1 MEWGR
6 LLRLQ
11 RQHTRIVPV
20 TVHSSLNQKGTKSH
34 FITERTTV
42 NTTPGI
48 SLQVPHLT
56 EGTKIQMP
64 PLRSLADARDL
75 SDLNINLNP
84 SVCPAAETS
93 GPRTHKGLST
103 QSTSRTRI
111 RHHSEKNKILS
122 MLSDRAFPPP
132 VCLPLP
138 RYPLPTLSSE
148 PTQSVPRCFYPSG

>member
-56 EGTKIQMP
+56 PKEPRFRCP
-64 PLRSLADARDL
+64 PCA
-75 SDLNINLNP
+75 P
-84 SVCPAAETS
+84 WQTPETF
-93 GPRTHKGLST
+93 RI
-103 QSTSRTRI
+103 STST
-111 RHHSEKNKILS
+111 
-122 MLSDRAFPPP
+122 
-132 VCLPLP
+132 
-138 RYPLPTLSSE
+138 
-148 PTQSVPRCFYPSG
+148 